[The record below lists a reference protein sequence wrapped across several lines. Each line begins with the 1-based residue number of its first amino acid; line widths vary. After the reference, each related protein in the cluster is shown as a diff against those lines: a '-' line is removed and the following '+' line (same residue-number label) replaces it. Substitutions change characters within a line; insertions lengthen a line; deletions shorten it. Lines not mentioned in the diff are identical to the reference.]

1 MKSLI
6 LFGLFFFAS
15 IALLFYGTTINTL
28 NSKAKVIL
36 ENEKLKKSIDSLK
49 QEVLVKD
56 IRLMKYEYMIDL
68 IGNENPKM
76 AFEINKILSQI
87 E

>member
-1 MKSLI
+1 MCSSDL
-6 LFGLFFFAS
+6 
-15 IALLFYGTTINTL
+15 
-28 NSKAKVIL
+28 VIL